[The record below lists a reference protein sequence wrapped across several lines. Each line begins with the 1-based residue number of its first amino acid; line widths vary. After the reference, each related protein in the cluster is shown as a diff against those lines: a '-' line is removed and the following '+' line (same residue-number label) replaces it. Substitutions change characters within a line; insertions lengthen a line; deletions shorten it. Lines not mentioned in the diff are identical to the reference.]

1 MTAITVDGGKFE
13 NLQALR
19 AFAALSVVLLHGL
32 EIAGSY
38 GQAPQLLGFFGKW
51 GNCGVDLFFVIS
63 GFVMV
68 YIHSIRPRSPIAFLK
83 ARISRIV
90 PIYWFITLSLALVSL
105 VLPSAFRTLEID
117 AAHLTSSLFFFSSA
131 TSDLEP
137 ILEAGWT
144 LEYEM
149 LFYALFAVALTF
161 RNELVLY
168 LLPAVVL
175 GALAVSGLADWIVLE
190 FIIGMGLAKFF
201 VSGGKI
207 SHPLLVL
214 IVGAT
219 LLFAGIPFAAE
230 AEHVRVLVWGI
241 PSALIVLSVLYLPQL
256 KNPLVTLLGNASY
269 SIYLVHFVALTIFYK
284 IIAMAGLD
292 ARINADILL
301 VFTLLAA
308 TFGGVIFYALI
319 EKPIGSA
326 MKRHTL
332 FSPQLV
338 ARLGSSLV
346 SRLSQ
351 VQHHR

>member
-1 MTAITVDGGKFE
+1 MTAATVNSGKFE

-38 GQAPQLLGFFGKW
+38 GQTPQILGLFGKW

-63 GFVMV
+63 GFVMIYV
-68 YIHSIRPRSPIAFLK
+68 HSIRPRSPFAFLT

-90 PIYWFITLSLALVSL
+90 PIYWFITLSLAIVSL

-117 AAHLTSSLFFFSSA
+117 AAHLTSSLFFFASA

-137 ILEAGWT
+137 VLEAGWT

-168 LLPAVVL
+168 LLPIVVL
-175 GALAVSGLADWIVLE
+175 GALAISGLADWIVLE

-201 VSGGKI
+201 VNGGKI

-214 IVGAT
+214 IAGAAF
-219 LLFAGIPFAAE
+219 LFASIPFAAE

-241 PSALIVLSVLYLPQL
+241 PSALIVLSALYLPQL

-269 SIYLVHFVALTIFYK
+269 SIYLVHFVALTIIYK
-284 IIAMAGLD
+284 IIAMSGLGT
-292 ARINADILL
+292 RINADVLL

-308 TFGGVIFYALI
+308 TVGGVVFYALI
-319 EKPIGSA
+319 ETPIGSA
-326 MKRHTL
+326 IKRQSL

-338 ARLGSSLV
+338 ARLGSSFV
-346 SRLSQ
+346 SRFNQ